1 MVCRVASEAGEVLG
15 APLSVAAGEIEAH
28 DNYAREGYGVPNQGM
43 IEAMRLVARTEGI
56 VLDPVY
62 TGKAMA
68 GLIGLVKQGA
78 FTAGQTVVFIHTG
91 GVAGLFAYRD
101 GLAEDL
107 R

>member
-1 MVCRVASEAGEVLG
+1 
-15 APLSVAAGEIEAH
+15 
-28 DNYAREGYGVPNQGM
+28 
-43 IEAMRLVARTEGI
+43 MRLVARTEGI